1 MKKGFVVWLVVLMIF
16 SGCDKVKSGSAD
28 TGTSSE
34 GETPGSFNL
43 SDAISDVIS
52 DPFFGDC
59 GRLLFPTND
68 RYMSGDTLED
78 LQLTWYNN
86 IDPNET
92 VEIVNTLWQRA
103 NDGETIFY
111 DIYTDEEKAEDPEK
125 EDTGLFFFKGEP
137 NEKFAVCNAGGGFA
151 YVGAMQDAS
160 RMRSSFQNKAT
171 TPLRLYI
178 APARRRR
185 ARIWQ
190 GR

>member
-34 GETPGSFNL
+34 GETSGRFNL

-52 DPFFGDC
+52 DPVFGDC

-92 VEIVNTLWQRA
+92 V
-103 NDGETIFY
+103 
-111 DIYTDEEKAEDPEK
+111 
-125 EDTGLFFFKGEP
+125 
-137 NEKFAVCNAGGGFA
+137 
-151 YVGAMQDAS
+151 
-160 RMRSSFQNKAT
+160 
-171 TPLRLYI
+171 
-178 APARRRR
+178 
-185 ARIWQ
+185 
-190 GR
+190 